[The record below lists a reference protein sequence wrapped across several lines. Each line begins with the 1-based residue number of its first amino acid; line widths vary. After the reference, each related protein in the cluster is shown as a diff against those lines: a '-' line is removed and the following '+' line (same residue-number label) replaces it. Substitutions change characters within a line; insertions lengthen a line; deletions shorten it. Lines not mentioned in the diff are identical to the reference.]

1 MLLPGPAGGGGSG
14 SGSWFWAA
22 VSASAGWSLVVP
34 CEDAGGL
41 GGGRGTMRR
50 AVDPPPLWE
59 SLAALGAALPETA
72 APVAAMIV
80 LFWVIAVT
88 ITLYNKWTFS
98 SQQPHPNP
106 SRPHHLSNQSRVHV
120 MWAAFGFH
128 FPVTFICGTFSLNW
142 VLAAGLRRSLR
153 AARLAAA
160 PAGQPPTLP
169 AAPSQRKVVT
179 IGVCTAFEIAASN
192 LSLLTLSVSFHTMI
206 KSSTPLFVLIAAIA
220 LGLEQPT
227 RLLIASMMLV
237 TGGVMLCSAGEIKF
251 DWGGFMYI
259 LTASMAGGVRWSL
272 AQLLL
277 QREGGAEA
285 SAVGARDNISDVLL
299 HNLEKCVE
307 LLYHQLPVS
316 VAALIPAW
324 LLLERVRF
332 TLWIA
337 AQEESS
343 GMLALKLGLVVAGCA
358 LLAFVLIVTELSLLT
373 LTSSVTLVSQN
384 EFTGLQSLT
393 ALMHASPSLTS
404 VTERSSHREGAA
416 ADRCGGGHSARVTNR
431 D

>member
-1 MLLPGPAGGGGSG
+1 
-14 SGSWFWAA
+14 
-22 VSASAGWSLVVP
+22 
-34 CEDAGGL
+34 
-41 GGGRGTMRR
+41 
-50 AVDPPPLWE
+50 
-59 SLAALGAALPETA
+59 
-72 APVAAMIV
+72 
-80 LFWVIAVT
+80 
-88 ITLYNKWTFS
+88 
-98 SQQPHPNP
+98 
-106 SRPHHLSNQSRVHV
+106 

-142 VLAAGLRRSLR
+142 VLSAGLRRSLR

-160 PAGQPPTLP
+160 PAGRPPALP

-332 TLWIA
+332 LLWIA

-343 GMLALKLGLVVAGCA
+343 GMLALKLGLVISGCA

-373 LTSSVTLVSQN
+373 LTSSVTLSVAAIAKELLLIAAAVVILGEAPTGTSSLGFFIALSGVSLYKYIKIRAVLGAS
-384 EFTGLQSLT
+384 TGEQDAEQQPL
-393 ALMHASPSLTS
+393 LTS
-404 VTERSSHREGAA
+404 GSPRSPKPEPP
-416 ADRCGGGHSARVTNR
+416 
-431 D
+431 